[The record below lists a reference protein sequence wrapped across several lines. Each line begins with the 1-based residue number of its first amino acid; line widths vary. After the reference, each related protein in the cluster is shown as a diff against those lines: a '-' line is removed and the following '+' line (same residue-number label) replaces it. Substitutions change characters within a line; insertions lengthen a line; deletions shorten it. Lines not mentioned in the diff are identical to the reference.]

1 MRGPFAQCLQK
12 LRGAI
17 VIVGAMAL
25 ILQPPAQ
32 CWSCSLGLPQC
43 VQFSAHQQQPVQ
55 PTLHSCCQNSAAARP
70 ASVAAGNCEAHI
82 KSNICGCKFQAS
94 QRTYVAAER
103 LIVPP
108 NSMAILVSPTP
119 LVAAD
124 VRNSE
129 LLAASPSSLPP
140 PISHRILHCSWII

>member
-1 MRGPFAQCLQK
+1 MQK

-17 VIVGAMAL
+17 VIVGSMAL

-32 CWSCSLGLPQC
+32 CWSCSLGLPNR
-43 VQFSAHQQQPVQ
+43 VQSSAHQQQPGQ
-55 PTLHSCCQNSAAARP
+55 PTLHGCCQNSATARP

-82 KSNICGCKFQAS
+82 KSNTCGCKFQAS

-108 NSMAILVSPTP
+108 DSMAILPSAQPF
-119 LVAAD
+119 VAAD
-124 VRNSE
+124 TRNAE
-129 LLAASPSSLPP
+129 WLAGSSSDLPP
-140 PISHRILHCSWII
+140 PVPHRILHCSWII